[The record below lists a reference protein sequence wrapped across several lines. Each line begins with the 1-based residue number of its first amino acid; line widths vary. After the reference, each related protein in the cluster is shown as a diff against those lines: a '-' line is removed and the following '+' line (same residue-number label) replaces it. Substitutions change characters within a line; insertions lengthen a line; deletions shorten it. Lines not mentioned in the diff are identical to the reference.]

1 MADISKITIT
11 DGSTYNIK
19 DSIAR
24 LEPIETRTYT
34 DIIATSDDHQY
45 AAFFYLRVRP
55 NSYTE
60 RWRVMLRVN
69 VTVPGSAANAALFA
83 EETTTEIWGAQSAYG
98 GYYNVNK
105 LTSASYKPLGY
116 HSVFFASSTGYT
128 NNCSHW
134 IGVNLKSATSPID
147 TNYKRQIVVD
157 LLQYENCEVEF
168 VDTLYTPDTIPNR
181 SAHTAWYASTNTSFT
196 HFDAYT
202 QGIRM
207 AGDQNTNTTSIHALY
222 RYYGNYVAD
231 SVIYRY
237 QLLFHTD
244 ENTLT
249 PLNNVSN
256 GYNKTKAM
264 LTEVEFDPFM
274 PIYYYNTT
282 TTAQA
287 GGSIGAGS
295 TFYHYAGVD
304 IRYTLNTGS
313 TLTTHKPLYL
323 VVTPT
328 SDGKCK
334 LASATPW
341 SQTLP
346 DFDDGYWYVL
356 LGRTY
361 STYQFTLYQDHP
373 VYMYNGT
380 TVVRVSPYTSITE
393 DEIDAIAQIAAERT
407 ITGDPVSFNTW
418 LADPLR
424 LLSVPLPLV
433 QNGSGTPSPSNVRP
447 ILGWD
452 SFDVYRSGSDVSVY
466 TTFPVSWATL
476 NKNLLD
482 MSVVSQE
489 SWDIIGIPNLLEPGV
504 TYTVSIDDPGSF
516 TYRLYASMADH
527 SNNIVL
533 TADGVRMSA
542 SEKVK
547 TFVAPSNIKNY
558 PYLFFG
564 GNAAGAGTIDLQD
577 LKLMCEQGSSA
588 TEYEPYMNTVYSGT
602 VDVISGRLTI
612 DKWFVNPNET
622 TVNYS
627 SSTANT
633 VVASIDLGSNSLP
646 TGISGT
652 AVSNRFDRSIASDTS
667 GRMVQQ
673 ANIIYL
679 VVPRS
684 EVSTLDQAGVTAW
697 FKTHET
703 QIVYTLAV
711 PIVRQLT
718 PQQIYA
724 LVGQNVFWANTGT
737 DITVN
742 YMK

>member
-11 DGSTYNIK
+11 DGTTYDIK
-19 DSIAR
+19 DSVAR
-24 LEPIETRTYT
+24 REPIDTHTYT
-34 DIIATSDDHQY
+34 DVIATSNETRY
-45 AAFFYLRVRP
+45 ATFFYAKFRGPTYNDRWRIVVRVRA
-55 NSYTE
+55 
-60 RWRVMLRVN
+60 
-69 VTVPGSAANAALFA
+69 TVPGSASNAYLYNTDTTMELWGYAN
-83 EETTTEIWGAQSAYG
+83 TYG
-98 GYYNVNK
+98 GYYNKNIITN
-105 LTSASYKPLGY
+105 TSYRPVYY
-116 HSVFFASSTGYT
+116 HSVFFVSQTGYN
-128 NNCSHW
+128 NNCGDW
-134 IGVNLKSATSPID
+134 IGINLYASANP
-147 TNYKRQIVVD
+147 TNASYKRQIVVD
-157 LLQYENCEVEF
+157 LLECDGCTFEF
-168 VDTLYTPDTIPNR
+168 SDTLYTPDTIPNR
-181 SAHTAWYASTNTSFT
+181 SAHTNWYTSTNTSFT
-196 HFDAYT
+196 NLDCCT
-202 QGIRM
+202 QGVRM
-207 AGDQNTNTTSIHALY
+207 SGDSNSTTIHSLYRYQGNYVAHSALY
-222 RYYGNYVAD
+222 RY
-231 SVIYRY
+231 
-237 QLLFHTD
+237 QMLFHVD
-244 ENTLT
+244 ENHLT

-256 GYNKTKAM
+256 GYGSTSKAM

-274 PIYYYNTT
+274 PIYYYGTT
-282 TTAQA
+282 TTVNQDAN
-287 GGSIGAGS
+287 IGAGAL
-295 TFYHYAGVD
+295 YWHYSGID
-304 IRYTLNTGS
+304 LRYTLNCGT
-313 TLTTHKPLYL
+313 TLTAHRPIYL

-346 DFDDGYWYVL
+346 DFDDGCWYIL

-361 STYQFTLYQDHP
+361 STYQFTLYHDHP

-380 TVVRVSPYTSITE
+380 TIVRVSPYTSITE
-393 DEIDAIAQIAAERT
+393 DEIDAIAQIAAEHT

-418 LADPLR
+418 LSDPLR
-424 LLSVPLPLV
+424 FLSVPLPLV

-466 TTFPVSWATL
+466 TTFPVSWAAL

-482 MSVVSQE
+482 MSVASQE
-489 SWDIIGIPNLLEPGV
+489 SWDIISIPNLLEPGV

-564 GNAAGAGTIDLQD
+564 GNAAGAGTSDLQD

-588 TEYEPYMNTVYSGT
+588 TSYEPYMNTVYGGT
-602 VDVISGRLTI
+602 VDVISGLLTI
-612 DKWFVNPNET
+612 DKWFVDPNET

-627 SSTANT
+627 SSTSNT
-633 VVASIDLGSNSLP
+633 VVASINLGSSSLP

-652 AVSNRFDRSIASDTS
+652 AVSNRFDRSIASDTP

-697 FKTHET
+697 FKTRET
-703 QIVYTLAV
+703 QIVYTLAT
-711 PIVRQLT
+711 PIVRNLT